1 MVEEGSWIEP
11 TELLRLVE
19 RDVRISGDESPAEAI
34 MREPHVLIALSSPSV
49 RPLDLPTY
57 RIRRDRWQAGEGP
70 RLNSIQRS
78 IDNAEPYSVSVQ
90 LRSQCQP
97 GRSCSHDQDVKVQWS
112 IILHCN
118 WTSLPLLI
126 AVQSDDDV
134 LQARIEQRE
143 TGKHRDPGLHH
154 QVLRLV

>member
-70 RLNSIQRS
+70 RLNLIQRS

-97 GRSCSHDQDVKVQWS
+97 GRSRSHDQDVKVHGRS
-112 IILHCN
+112 SCPVTGRRYPFSSPCRPMT
-118 WTSLPLLI
+118 TSFNP
-126 AVQSDDDV
+126 A
-134 LQARIEQRE
+134 
-143 TGKHRDPGLHH
+143 
-154 QVLRLV
+154 